1 MPALQSGCYELT
13 WEKCADV
20 PSPMYDVS
28 AVLHKENIYV
38 MAGAAPQRETYD
50 YVFSYDIK
58 NNEWS
63 RLPSPGHY
71 YGILQIINDQLTVIG
86 GVDND
91 TDEVTNKVSTFDNN
105 TKNWRRY
112 YPDLMKPRS
121 KPGVVTHEDHV
132 IVLGGGIEVT
142 IIYDDIE
149 VLNWTQP
156 LHWMKS
162 NIKLPEPMWRPSLT
176 ISHDQL
182 YIVGYSTSGG
192 RYSTAYQLTI
202 DSIISSIGQPPTSG
216 QSNNW
221 NTLPNA
227 PHFNTALLPQ
237 SYPPVIIGGHDIQYA
252 PTSDVAILDITKNT
266 WNRSRVASFS
276 TPRSYVAVVPISH
289 DSIIIIGG
297 TKGGDG
303 VQANMASCVSTVE
316 KGTVIVSHTVATM
329 PTHDSTCTIQ

>member
-1 MPALQSGCYELT
+1 MVPALQSGCYELT
-13 WEKCADV
+13 WEKCADL
-20 PSPMYDVS
+20 PSPMYDAS

-38 MAGAAPQRETYD
+38 MAGTAPQRETYY
-50 YVFSYDIK
+50 YVFSYNIN

-63 RLPSPGHY
+63 RLPPPGHY
-71 YGILQIINDQLTVIG
+71 TGILQIINDQLTVIG
-86 GVDND
+86 GFDND
-91 TDEVTNKVSTFDNN
+91 TNKVTNKVSTFDNN
-105 TKNWRRY
+105 TNQWIRY
-112 YPDLMKPRS
+112 YPDLMKPRN

-156 LHWMKS
+156 LHWTKS
-162 NIKLPEPMWRPSLT
+162 NIKLPDAMWRPSLT

-182 YIVGYSTSGG
+182 YIVGYTTSRGTTSA
-192 RYSTAYQLTI
+192 RAYQLPI

-227 PHFNTALLPQ
+227 PHFDTALLPQ
-237 SYPPVIIGGHDIQYA
+237 SYPPVIISGDIQYVS
-252 PTSDVAILDITKNT
+252 TSDVAILDITKNT
-266 WNRSRVASFS
+266 WNRVASLS
-276 TPRSYVAVVPISH
+276 TPRAFVAVVPISH

-297 TKGGDG
+297 TKGGEG
-303 VQANMASCVSTVE
+303 PQANKASCVSTVE
-316 KGTVIVSHTVATM
+316 KGTVSVSHTVATM
-329 PTHDSTCTIQ
+329 PTQDNTCTIQ

>member
-13 WEKCADV
+13 REKCADL

-38 MAGAAPQRETYD
+38 MAGMAPQDETYD
-50 YVFSYDIK
+50 YVFSYKI
-58 NNEWS
+58 NNNKWS
-63 RLPSPGHY
+63 RLPPPGHY
-71 YGILQIINDQLTVIG
+71 FGRLQIINDQLTVIG

-91 TDEVTNKVSTFDNN
+91 TNKVTNKVSTFDNN

-132 IVLGGGIEVT
+132 IVLGGVIDDGV
-142 IIYDDIE
+142 YSDDIE

-162 NIKLPEPMWRPSLT
+162 NIKLPQPMGAPSLT

-182 YIVGYSTSGG
+182 YIVGYSNSG
-192 RYSTAYQLTI
+192 RYSRAYQLTI

-227 PHFNTALLPQ
+227 PHYDTALLPQ
-237 SYPPVIIGGHDIQYA
+237 SYPPVIIGGTDAQYV

-266 WNRSRVASFS
+266 WNRVASLS
-276 TPRSYVAVVPISH
+276 TPRAYVAVVPISH

-297 TKGGDG
+297 TKGGKD

-316 KGTVIVSHTVATM
+316 KGTVSVSHTVDTM
-329 PTHDSTCTIQ
+329 PTQDSTCIIQ